1 MAAHKLVI
9 SGRYYGVS
17 ASTSSDYDELEN
29 ILPAGR
35 RDLVYAAAQRRNRYA
50 GHGAISSH
58 SDFYLRLTFCLLS
71 FYAPHFYD

>member
-1 MAAHKLVI
+1 MAILP
-9 SGRYYGVS
+9 GVS
-17 ASTSSDYDELEN
+17 QYVIGYDELEN

-35 RDLVYAAAQRRNRYA
+35 RDLVYAAAQHRNRYA